1 LGSGFHR
8 GFYVCSDAES
18 GREVPKSGE
27 PDTTS
32 AERINV
38 YLDWFNDL
46 SFEEALCL
54 ALDKFPSEVEDL
66 LWEKSY
72 KDITVKLK
80 LYLSHTQMNYSQD
93 YQVLAMIIGG
103 IFGSS
108 PKKDTQKDNKI
119 DYTNPVINTPEQLN
133 AFLGNRGKR

>member
-1 LGSGFHR
+1 MDSGLHR

-27 PDTTS
+27 SDATS
-32 AERINV
+32 AERINA

-80 LYLSHTQMNYSQD
+80 LYLSHTQMSYCQD
-93 YQVLAMIIGG
+93 HQVLAMIIGA

-108 PKKDTQKDNKI
+108 EKKGEQKDNKI
-119 DYTNPVINTPEQLN
+119 DYTNRVINTPEQLT